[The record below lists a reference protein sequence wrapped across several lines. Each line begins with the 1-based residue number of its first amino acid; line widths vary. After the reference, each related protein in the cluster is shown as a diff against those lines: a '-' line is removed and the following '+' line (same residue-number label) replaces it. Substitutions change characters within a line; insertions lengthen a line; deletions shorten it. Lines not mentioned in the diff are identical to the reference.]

1 MKKIYS
7 LLAIAGLISL
17 CACDGMT
24 GIDSRAEEIRMM
36 LKTDSAELATRSTE
50 KGEDK
55 FNENKIQTIH
65 YYFFDET
72 SGTLVHDNTQIINKT
87 GEADISLSGINSTVF
102 NNIFSG
108 RTELKVL
115 VVANATTPDG
125 TSTMTMDDIKA
136 TAVTLSGF
144 GKQDKFV
151 MAGEGVLTKT
161 GATTAKTN
169 EISLKRLASKI
180 TLHLIIPDSYI
191 DGAAKEWLP
200 QLNAVQI
207 DFNNLGKNILVS
219 GKETSSTVLSNA
231 TRKSTS
237 SDFTKTESLDET
249 DLSLTVPVY
258 SYPRGWSNGDEEAPY
273 LYITLPWKMKTEA
286 TTADTYYKILLP
298 GTSLDPN
305 SWYDITARLGGLGSL
320 VKEGTVTVK
329 DLSVTLAKVWKDATP
344 DNNDTNADL
353 AMPRVLVVESNKYII
368 NNQDEIEIPF
378 VSSHN
383 CEVIDFTVEQDSH
396 PTKMGAQK
404 SSSAV
409 VDNASRTI
417 KFTHDLLNDQSSK
430 PYDYLI
436 FKAHFTL
443 RHADNPNYNE
453 VIYIEQRPALYIEP
467 FDNARGYR
475 NVFVDRYQKT
485 EAPGTDN
492 RLYYG
497 KYYQIGGKASNTNVY
512 TVTATVL
519 TGGFSSNKIGDPR
532 IHEPVDFT
540 VSPWKDLE
548 NNKQNNTNSICS
560 DKNKQLEYYY
570 TSGPETSEFIAPS
583 FRIGSAYAGTGQT
596 SFSDSYV
603 TYQMRCATYQEA
615 GYPAGRWRLPT
626 EAELKYCLQLQ
637 ADGCLGNGIF
647 YEDTFYICATK
658 NVGYQINTSGGVKT
672 IEKGNTATNCRCVYD
687 AWYWDNTSKPRL
699 DESEYAYSEC
709 GDTNGNYKFC
719 WGDQQI
725 FW

>member
-7 LLAIAGLISL
+7 ILAIAGLISI
-17 CACDGMT
+17 CGCDKMSE
-24 GIDSRAEEIRMM
+24 IDSAAEKIRMI
-36 LKTDSAELATRSTE
+36 LRTDCAELITKATE

-55 FNENKIQTIH
+55 FNENRIQSIH

-72 SGTLVHDNTQIINKT
+72 SGTLVHDNAQIINKT
-87 GEADISLSGINSTVF
+87 GEADISLSGISSTIF

-125 TSTMTMDDIKA
+125 TSTTTMDNIKS
-136 TAVTLSGF
+136 TAVTLSAF
-144 GKQDKFV
+144 GKQDNFV
-151 MAGEGVLTKT
+151 MVGEGILTKT
-161 GATTAKTN
+161 GANNAETS

-180 TLHLIIPDSYI
+180 TLHLIVPDSFI

-200 QLNAVQI
+200 QMNAVQV
-207 DFNNLGKNILVS
+207 DFNNLCKNTLVS
-219 GKETSSTVLSNA
+219 GEEAPSTVLSNA

-237 SDFTKTESLDET
+237 SDFTKKEILNET

-329 DLSVTLAKVWKDATP
+329 NLSVIVDKVWKDASS
-344 DNNDTNADL
+344 DGNDTDADL
-353 AMPRVLVVESNKYII
+353 ALPRVLVVENNKYII
-368 NNQDEIEIPF
+368 NNQNQIEIPF

-383 CEVIDFTVEQDSH
+383 CEVIDFSVDQDSH
-396 PTKMGAQK
+396 PTEMGVQK

-409 VDNASRTI
+409 VDNASRRI
-417 KFTHDLLNDQSSK
+417 KFTHELLNDQSSK

-443 RHADNPNYNE
+443 RHSDDPNYSE

-467 FDNARGYR
+467 FDNAGGYR
-475 NVFVDRYQKT
+475 NVFVDKYQKT
-485 EAPGTDN
+485 IAPGGYNT
-492 RLYYG
+492 LYTG
-497 KYYQIGGKASNTNVY
+497 KYYQIGGRATNTNVY
-512 TVTATVL
+512 TVTASVL

-548 NNKQNNTNSICS
+548 NWEQGNENSICG
-560 DKNKQLEYYY
+560 DQNKHLKYYY
-570 TSGPETSEFIAPS
+570 TSGSETSEFIAPS
-583 FRIGSAYAGTGQT
+583 FRIGSAYAGTGST
-596 SFSDSYV
+596 SFSDPYV

-637 ADGCLGNGIF
+637 ADGCLGDGIF
-647 YEDTFYICATK
+647 YDDTFYICATK
-658 NVGYQINTSGGVKT
+658 NVGYQINTSSGVNT
-672 IEKGNTATNCRCVYD
+672 IEKGNTPTNCRCVYD

-709 GDTNGNYKFC
+709 GDTDGNYKFC